1 MSTTTNGPSEGSSS
15 PTAPAND
22 SRASSSPEI
31 TSASTPRVART
42 MPKKS
47 SRLRASRVAL
57 VATIRTRSVPLRR
70 STAV

>member
-1 MSTTTNGPSEGSSS
+1 M
-15 PTAPAND
+15 
-22 SRASSSPEI
+22 I
-31 TSASTPRVART
+31 SASTPRVART

-57 VATIRTRSVPLRR
+57 VATMRTRSVPLRR